1 MFLEYSKYYKP
12 INDRCGKAFFFF
24 LNNINL
30 EYNIGLMSHKDS
42 L

>member
-12 INDRCGKAFFFF
+12 INDRCGKAF
-24 LNNINL
+24 LKKKNNIHL

>member
-12 INDRCGKAFFFF
+12 SNDRCGKAF
-24 LNNINL
+24 LKKNNIHL